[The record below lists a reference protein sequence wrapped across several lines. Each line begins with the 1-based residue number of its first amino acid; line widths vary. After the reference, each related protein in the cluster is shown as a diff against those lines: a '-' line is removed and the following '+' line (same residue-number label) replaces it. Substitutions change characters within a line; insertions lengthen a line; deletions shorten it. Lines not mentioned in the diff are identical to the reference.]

1 MNENEFDFDTEFMT
15 DEEVEEMLD
24 GFIFEVLGNKIEADE
39 NRTAIVN
46 PHRVQQVLCTY
57 EILKRLTRGTNA
69 KVIYDLY
76 EPYKSMGVVSV
87 IGSDLI
93 FGNTEWFTKA
103 MKLASNFEVY
113 SKTDGTVQVDFTF
126 HSLTV
131 AID

>member
-1 MNENEFDFDTEFMT
+1 MNENEFDFDTEFMS

-24 GFIFEVLGNKIEADE
+24 SFIIETLGNKIEADE

-46 PHRVQQVLCTY
+46 PHRVQQVLCTH

-69 KVIYDLY
+69 KVVYDLY
-76 EPYKSMGVVSV
+76 EPYKSMGIVSV
-87 IGSDLI
+87 IGSNLM
-93 FGNTEWFTKA
+93 FENTEWLIKA

-113 SKTDGTVQVDFTF
+113 PKTDGTVQIDFTF
-126 HSLTV
+126 HGLTI

>member
-46 PHRVQQVLCTY
+46 PHRAQQVLCTY

-87 IGSDLI
+87 IGSNLI

-113 SKTDGTVQVDFTF
+113 PKTDGTVQIDFTF
-126 HSLTV
+126 HGLTV